1 MNDLDRQL
9 KQALRRCEPLE
20 GFADRVLAQL
30 AKEQPERARGQ
41 WPQKILQFPMLR
53 WAIAAIVVIGF
64 GIGIAYRAHET
75 QVEHARALAAKE
87 QVMVALRITGS
98 KLRIAKQ
105 KVRAVESGEGKTENS
120 L

>member
-9 KQALRRCEPLE
+9 KQALRRCEPSH
-20 GFADRVLAQL
+20 GFADRVLATL
-30 AKEQPERARGQ
+30 AKEQVESARRR
-41 WPQKILQFPMLR
+41 PQKILQFPMLR
-53 WAIAAIVVIGF
+53 WAIAAIVLIGF
-64 GIGIAYRAHET
+64 GMGIAYHAHEA
-75 QVEHARALAAKE
+75 QVEQARALAARQ

-105 KVRAVESGEGKTENS
+105 KVRAVEGGEVKTENS